1 MTSTILMAWYLE
13 KIKTTVFCR
22 SQLANLSFE
31 KENLS
36 TDYPNLKNFI
46 IGDAKIQHQNRKT
59 VIVKSFKYKGML
71 AAVNIETI
79 LEYKEGH
86 WICNGSGITGIS

>member
-1 MTSTILMAWYLE
+1 
-13 KIKTTVFCR
+13 
-22 SQLANLSFE
+22 
-31 KENLS
+31 
-36 TDYPNLKNFI
+36 
-46 IGDAKIQHQNRKT
+46 
-59 VIVKSFKYKGML
+59 ML